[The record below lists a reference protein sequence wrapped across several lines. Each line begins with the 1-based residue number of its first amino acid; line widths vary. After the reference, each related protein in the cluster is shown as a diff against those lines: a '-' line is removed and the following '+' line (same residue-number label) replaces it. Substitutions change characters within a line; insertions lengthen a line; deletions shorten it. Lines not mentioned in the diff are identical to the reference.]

1 MIKSTG
7 YRQEA
12 DNMGTW
18 IVGLTL
24 AGVIALAIRSM
35 VKDVRQGKSLSC
47 GGDCKHCG
55 GHCHSKC

>member
-1 MIKSTG
+1 
-7 YRQEA
+7 
-12 DNMGTW
+12 MGTW